1 MFILLMIQTDAQV
14 NHGNSGGP
22 LCNDRGEVIGIV
34 TRKMNDYEGLGLALP
49 INGVMEYINAFFNT
63 GSTAH
68 VVSSLYKMRPTLG
81 IQAASIKAGDPITD
95 AFSAPQN
102 CVLVAEVNQGG
113 ASDGVLQMGD
123 LILAINGNAV
133 THMDDLKAALYN
145 CRMGDTI
152 LLQVNRFGEIL
163 NLTITFGAGN

>member
-1 MFILLMIQTDAQV
+1 M
-14 NHGNSGGP
+14 
-22 LCNDRGEVIGIV
+22 
-34 TRKMNDYEGLGLALP
+34 KEGLNNNSWFVLCSQEAC
-49 INGVMEYINAFFNT
+49 
-63 GSTAH
+63 GSEPLQGFSSAIGFPFLYN

-123 LILAINGNAV
+123 LILTINGTAV